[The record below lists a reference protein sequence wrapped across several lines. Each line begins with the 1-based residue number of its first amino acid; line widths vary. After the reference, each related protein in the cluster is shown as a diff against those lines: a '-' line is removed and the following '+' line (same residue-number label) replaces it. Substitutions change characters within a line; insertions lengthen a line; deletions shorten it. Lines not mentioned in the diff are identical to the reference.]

1 MLCNAKKTCCMIF
14 KPRNNKFVISEN
26 FKRLSVNNFELKYVD
41 SFKYLGHII
50 NDKLCDDDDLNRQ
63 VRNLYVLCNILLRHY
78 NKCSMR
84 VKKMLYKAFC
94 LYLYSAS
101 LWKNATFGASNYFK
115 SCFNR
120 CMKIFFFFI
129 EVMKVSQT
137 CCLLLVFPVLRRPYI
152 MLVCHLNCAGQD
164 L

>member
-84 VKKMLYKAFC
+84 VKKMLYKSFC
-94 LYLYSAS
+94 LYLYGAS
-101 LWKNATFGASNYFK
+101 LWKNATCGASNYFK

-120 CMKIFFFFI
+120 CMKIFFCYRSY
-129 EVMKVSQT
+129 ESVTNM
-137 CCLLLVFPVLRRPYI
+137 LLALGLPSFETTLYNAC
-152 MLVCHLNCAGQD
+152 MSFKLC
-164 L
+164 